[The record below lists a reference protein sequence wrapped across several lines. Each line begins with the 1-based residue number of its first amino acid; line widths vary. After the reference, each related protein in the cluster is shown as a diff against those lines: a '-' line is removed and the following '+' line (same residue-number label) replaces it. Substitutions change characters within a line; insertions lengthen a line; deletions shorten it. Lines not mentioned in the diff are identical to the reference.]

1 MERSRVSQIDTRVQR
16 QRCGME
22 MKMRWDDDDDYV
34 DETEN
39 ENEKKGGVMNEND
52 FRKEKKLDVK

>member
-16 QRCGME
+16 LRCGME

-39 ENEKKGGVMNEND
+39 ENEKKGGGYE
-52 FRKEKKLDVK
+52 